1 MAARGG
7 VNRYPRP
14 GDRIAPITLSQVL
27 TEPAPD
33 RLVAGTPA
41 EGLELSQLDETIWE
55 KLPLQAVFALA
66 EIVVDRVAAACAR
79 KLFHRRHF
87 PRPPEGL
94 ALEELRLEHR
104 THLCLE
110 REGFGQRPER
120 LGDRTIGEVLAIR
133 AFGPRC
139 LVDLLSALETFL
151 ARGSRLDRQLTMEA
165 GRLAHLPEAARAR
178 SDDPRFGPLMQE
190 VDVRAA
196 TAKDLAARLLARTQ
210 DPPDP
215 SHVTEQL
222 HRLWRRIVSMPERA
236 LEEEL
241 IAIFASTPHCRN
253 REIVIGYYGWA
264 DGRSHTLA
272 EIGARYG
279 MTRERTRQIC
289 AKLVRRSDPASIL
302 APVTDRTLD
311 FVARRLP
318 RPVAGLEK
326 EIADAGLTAVGMRLE
341 GVEAAARLLGRA
353 VPFRIVPLGRG
364 RLAVRPHQAAV
375 PAAAAETARKEAYY
389 HGASTVGR
397 IVELLSGK
405 YAGRVD
411 AALVA
416 EAIQLIDDFCWLDR
430 AAGWFRLASV
440 SKHGLPKAIDKVLAV
455 AGQIRVADLQA
466 AIQRSHRIGKTRPPQ
481 TMLLEFCR
489 QMPGVRV
496 EGDLVIADPAKD
508 WQEVL
513 TGVEARLVGVLKQ
526 HGPVM
531 ERSALEE
538 LCVADGMNRFS
549 FHAFLASSPV
559 IAQYGHSVYGLLGAV
574 TTPESVR
581 SLVAKHR
588 AERTAARVLDKH
600 GRTADGRIWLS
611 YRLSKAASTYAVITV
626 PAALK
631 EVVSGKFELVS
642 AEGRR
647 VGVLAAKDG
656 RAWGLG
662 SFLRKQGARPDDYL
676 VVTLDLDRRKA
687 TVALDGKPWIPQ

>member
-1 MAARGG
+1 MAARGRG
-7 VNRYPRP
+7 NRFPRP
-14 GDRIAPITLSQVL
+14 GERIAPITLSQVL
-27 TEPAPD
+27 AERAPD

-55 KLPLQAVFALA
+55 KLPLQAVLALA

-79 KLFHRRHF
+79 KVFHRRHF

-94 ALEELRLEHR
+94 SLEDLRLEHR
-104 THLCLE
+104 TRLCLE
-110 REGFGQRPER
+110 RGGFGQRLEA

-139 LVDLLSALETFL
+139 LVDLLSALETYW

-165 GRLAHLPEAARAR
+165 GRLAQLPEAAWAR
-178 SDDPRFGPLMQE
+178 SDDPRFGAWMQE
-190 VDVRAA
+190 VDARPA

-215 SHVTEQL
+215 PHVTEQL
-222 HRLWRRIVSMPERA
+222 HRLWRRLVSMPERV

-241 IAIFASTPHCRN
+241 IEIFAATPHRRN
-253 REIVIGYYGWA
+253 REIVVGYYGWA

-289 AKLVRRSDPASIL
+289 AKLVRRKDPASIL
-302 APVTDRTLD
+302 APVMDRTLD
-311 FVARRLP
+311 FVGRRLP
-318 RPVAGLEK
+318 RPVAALEK
-326 EIADAGLTAVGMRLE
+326 EIAEAGLTVVGMRLE
-341 GVEAAARLLGRA
+341 GVEAAAKLLGRA
-353 VPFRIVPLGRG
+353 VPFRIVPVGRS

-375 PAAAAETARKEAYY
+375 PAAAVETARKEAYY
-389 HGASTVGR
+389 HGASTVAR
-397 IVELLSGK
+397 LVELLSAK
-405 YAGRVD
+405 HAGRVD

-416 EAIQLIDDFCWLDR
+416 ETLQLIDDFRWLDR
-430 AAGWFRLASV
+430 AAGWFRLATV
-440 SKHGLPKAIDKVLAV
+440 SRHGLPKAIEKVLAV
-455 AGQIRVADLQA
+455 AGRIRVADLQA
-466 AIQRSHRIGKTRPPQ
+466 AIHRSHRMGKTRPPQ

-489 QMPGVRV
+489 QMSGVRV
-496 EGDLVIADPAKD
+496 EGDLVIADPVRD
-508 WQEVL
+508 WQQVL
-513 TGVEARLVGVLKQ
+513 TGVEARLVSVLKE

-538 LCVADGMNRFS
+538 LCVARGTNRFS

-559 IAQYGHSVYGLLGAV
+559 IAQYGHSVYGLLGAE

-588 AERTAARVLDKH
+588 AERTAARVFDKH

-626 PAALK
+626 PSALK
-631 EVVSGKFELVS
+631 EVVCGKFELLS
-642 AEGRR
+642 AQGER
-647 VGVLAAKDG
+647 VGVLAA
-656 RAWGLG
+656 
-662 SFLRKQGARPDDYL
+662 
-676 VVTLDLDRRKA
+676 
-687 TVALDGKPWIPQ
+687 